1 MQKRIITHLQHFFFK
16 GTFFFINIKGGGAKK
31 AGF

>member
-16 GTFFFINIKGGGAKK
+16 GKFFFINKGGAKK